1 MDASEEQ
8 VPDTVPDTVALRR
21 RVLLTG
27 ALLLTLFLAY
37 GYVLAAVQ
45 ASQIWVVPGFVL
57 LYLLVVRPLLRPVRD
72 AVKLRRRLAYQAF
85 LDSRGEDADRG

>member
-1 MDASEEQ
+1 MLPDEDDERA
-8 VPDTVPDTVALRR
+8 VPDTMALRR

-27 ALLLTLFLAY
+27 ALTLTLFLAY
-37 GYVLAAVQ
+37 GYLLAAVQ
-45 ASQIWVVPGFVL
+45 ASQFWVLPGFVL